1 MDSKQ
6 YDYKQAYNK
15 KLKPSAQLHYLE
27 NARHDADTPN
37 KMVGVAGSL
46 PMAATSGVMQ
56 NQMTNVPPA
65 PSSLK
70 DPFNPQAHATAAGL
84 FGNQQAL
91 QNSVNAPALYMKSKC
106 SK

>member
-1 MDSKQ
+1 M
-6 YDYKQAYNK
+6 NTIN
-15 KLKPSAQLHYLE
+15 PM
-27 NARHDADTPN
+27 T
-37 KMVGVAGSL
+37 GL
-46 PMAATSGVMQ
+46 PVQ
-56 NQMTNVPPA
+56 QMTNVPPA

-70 DPFNPQAHATAAGL
+70 DPFNPQAQATAAGL

>member
-1 MDSKQ
+1 MDDKQ
-6 YDYKQAYNK
+6 YDYKQASNK
-15 KLKPSAQLHYLE
+15 DLSVKARFNYLK

-46 PMAATSGVMQ
+46 PVAAGGMVQ

-70 DPFNPQAHATAAGL
+70 DPFNPQAQATAAGL